1 MDTFWDFFWF
11 MFWAFLW
18 IIWIMLLFR
27 VFIDIFR
34 SESSG
39 WAKAA
44 WSIFVIILPFLGVFV
59 YLIAEGGDMARRDVA
74 SAQAVDQA
82 QRDYIRSVA
91 GSGTSADELDKLASL
106 RDRGVIS
113 DSEFEEQKAKIL
125 G

>member
-34 SESSG
+34 SEGSG